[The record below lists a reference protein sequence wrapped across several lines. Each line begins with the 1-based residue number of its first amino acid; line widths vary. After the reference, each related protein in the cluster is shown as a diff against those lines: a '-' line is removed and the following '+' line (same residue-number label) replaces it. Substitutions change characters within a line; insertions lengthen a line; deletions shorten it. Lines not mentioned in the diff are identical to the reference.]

1 MHTSTSSSLRF
12 GFILTGLAALPF
24 AASAQSPTVAAAKPA
39 YTITFIQPFGGSES
53 RSFGVNNSG
62 QATGISYIEGDT
74 AYHAFLST
82 LSATL
87 PTHPDGGSY
96 DMGTLGGDYARGF
109 GVNTSGQVAGDSII
123 TKDIGNHAPLY
134 NHAFLTDPSSI
145 VPGYVGQPG
154 KKHDLGTLGGAQ
166 SGAYGVN
173 DLGQVA
179 GYSNTLAGPEH
190 AFLSAPNGGAL
201 HDLGTLGG
209 ANSYGYGVDAS
220 GQVTGVSAIGSGADH
235 AFLTGTNGSAM
246 RDLGTLGGTT
256 SSGSGVNVFGQV
268 VGTSALAGGAS
279 RAFLSDANG
288 GALHDLGT
296 LGGTASFGSGV
307 NDYGQAVGY
316 SLTSG
321 SQTHAFVFSNGAMT
335 DLNSLLDKN
344 YIFSFV
350 LENAT
355 SISNTGYIVGYA
367 RTNTDHVLGF
377 VLTPSGGLQPPI
389 SPVPEAS
396 TTVSLGLLML
406 GLGGMAAAAKRRKG
420 AAQA

>member
-1 MHTSTSSSLRF
+1 MHTLISSSLRF
-12 GFILTGLAALPF
+12 SFVLTGLAALPF
-24 AASAQSPTVAAAKPA
+24 AASAQSLTGAAAKPA

-53 RSFGVNNSG
+53 RSFAVNNSE
-62 QATGISYIEGDT
+62 QVTGISYIQGDT

-82 LSATL
+82 LPASG
-87 PTHPDGGSY
+87 GGSY

-109 GVNTSGQVAGDSII
+109 GINASGQVAGDSII

-134 NHAFLTDPSSI
+134 DHAFLTDPSSV

-154 KKHDLGTLGGAQ
+154 KMHDLGTLGGKQ

-190 AFLSAPNGGAL
+190 AFLSAANGGAL

-209 ANSYGYGVDAS
+209 ANSYGYGVNAS
-220 GQVTGVSAIGSGADH
+220 GQVTGVSAGKSGANH
-235 AFLTGTNGSAM
+235 AFLTGANGGAM
-246 RDLGTLGGTT
+246 TDLGTLGGAT

-268 VGTSALAGGAS
+268 AGTSALAGGAS

-288 GALHDLGT
+288 GALHNLGT
-296 LGGTASFGSGV
+296 LGGTSSFGSGV
-307 NDYGQAVGY
+307 NDYGQTVGY

-321 SQTHAFVFSNGAMT
+321 GKTHAFVFSNGVMT
-335 DLNSLLDKN
+335 DLNSLLGN
-344 YIFSFV
+344 TFLFTFT
-350 LENAT
+350 LEDAT
-355 SISNTGYIVGYA
+355 SISNTGYIAGYG
-367 RTNTDHVLGF
+367 RTNTDHILGF

-396 TTVSLGLLML
+396 TTVSFGLLLAL
-406 GLGGMAAAAKRRKG
+406 GLGSLVITRRKQ